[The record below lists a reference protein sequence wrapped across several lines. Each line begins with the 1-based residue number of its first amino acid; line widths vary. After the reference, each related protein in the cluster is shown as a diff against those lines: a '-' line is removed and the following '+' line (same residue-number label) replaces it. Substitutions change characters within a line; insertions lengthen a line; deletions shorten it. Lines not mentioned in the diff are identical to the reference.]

1 MTCVQQSY
9 SGREDELSDAV
20 PEETKNLILVM
31 HKEGIL
37 IEGWADE
44 NGMSMWDITWRKAR
58 DISFALKPEML
69 LNL

>member
-1 MTCVQQSY
+1 M
-9 SGREDELSDAV
+9 

-37 IEGWADE
+37 IEGWVDE
-44 NGMSMWDITWRKAR
+44 HGMSMWDMTWRKAR

>member
-1 MTCVQQSY
+1 MIALC
-9 SGREDELSDAV
+9 E
-20 PEETKNLILVM
+20 ILVM

-37 IEGWADE
+37 IEGWVDE
-44 NGMSMWDITWRKAR
+44 HGMSMWDMRWRKAR